1 MSLESTYDRELEL
14 SLFSAPQCLKP
25 DRIGL
30 TSGLTDEYV

>member
-14 SLFSAPQCLKP
+14 SLFSALKP